1 MAEISAGS
9 LAPPQAAVAP
19 PVNQVTPRALDA
31 TACEERAV
39 RGTEPSPEA
48 NIRAEE
54 ERERRRAEAEQAA
67 EHAAAEARSQ
77 AAALADRPD
86 RIDVPI

>member
-9 LAPPQAAVAP
+9 LALPQAAVTP
-19 PVNQVTPRALDA
+19 PVNQLTPRGLDA

-39 RGTEPSPEA
+39 RGTEPSHEA

-54 ERERRRAEAEQAA
+54 ESERRRTEVKQAA
-67 EHAAAEARSQ
+67 GRVAAEARSQ

-86 RIDVPI
+86 RIDVTI